1 MVRSLWSAATGMRAQ
16 QTNVDNIA
24 NNVANVNTLGYKA
37 KKAEFKSL
45 LYQTLQTESTNN
57 AGENKPIPAQVGT
70 GTRIASITSSYA
82 QGNLLASD
90 NPYSIAIEGSG
101 FFKVRR
107 PNGEI
112 GYTRDGNMKISPHTD
127 GNHLVSSEGY
137 AILDQNNNPII
148 IPPSTT
154 MRDNEGNIIID
165 SANQPVRFELLIN
178 KLTIDS
184 DGSIYVDTK
193 GSGID
198 SATGEK
204 IELSDHGINDAT
216 YRLTNVA
223 NNQQY
228 NVTLGLVQFNN
239 PQGLTEVGGNVL
251 AESAVSGAP
260 MEESATDGLA
270 SSKTHQYY
278 IEGSNVQVADEV
290 VNLIVAQRAY
300 EMNSKMIQ
308 TTDDMM
314 QQANNLR

>member
-24 NNVANVNTLGYKA
+24 NNVANVNTLGYKS

-82 QGNLLASD
+82 QGNLVASD
-90 NPYSIAIEGSG
+90 NPYSVAIEGTG

-107 PNGEI
+107 ANGEI
-112 GYTRDGNMKISPHTD
+112 GYTRDGNLKLSPQQD
-127 GNHLVSSEGY
+127 GNHLVSSDGH

-148 IPPSTT
+148 IPGSAT
-154 MRDNEGNIIID
+154 MRGTDGNVIRD
-165 SANQPVRFELLIN
+165 SANQAVQFELLVN
-178 KLTIDS
+178 KMTIDT
-184 DGSIYVDTK
+184 DGSIYIDTK
-193 GSGID
+193 GSGVD
-198 SATGEK
+198 SATGAK
-204 IELSDHGINDAT
+204 IELTDYGVNDPT
-216 YRLTNVA
+216 YRLTNIA
-223 NNQQY
+223 NNQEY
-228 NVTLGLVQFNN
+228 NVTIGMVQFNN

-251 AESAVSGAP
+251 AESPVSGAP
-260 MEESATDGLA
+260 MEETATEGLT
-270 SSKTHQYY
+270 SSKIHQYY
-278 IEGSNVQVADEV
+278 IEGSNVQVADEI